1 MRKLLIIFLLL
12 PSFLFSQDKAN
23 EILDKLSKKT
33 ASYSTIEAHFTNA
46 IISES
51 VGINESQKGV
61 LYLQGDLYRLELD
74 GQTIV
79 SDGESNWIHLID
91 EKEVQIIE
99 VEDDEESMS
108 PSKMFTIYQQGYKN
122 QFVKETADNYIIDL
136 IPEESSSFIKI
147 ELRVNKKEM
156 RIAGFTLFDKNG
168 GNYAYDVQL
177 FKVNQKFKE
186 GFFQFKHSEHPDVDV
201 IDLR

>member
-1 MRKLLIIFLLL
+1 MRKLLIIFLSL
-12 PSFLFSQDKAN
+12 PSFLFSQEKAN

-33 ASYSTIEAHFTNA
+33 ASYSNIEAHFTNA
-46 IISES
+46 IISET

-61 LYLQGDLYRLELD
+61 LYLQGDLYRLELE

-122 QFVKETADNYIIDL
+122 QFVKETINNYIIDL

-177 FKVNQKFKE
+177 FKVNQKFEE